1 MIPNTDNA
9 LPQAIYNNY
18 TINEDT
24 YLENLLTLATPTP
37 EVLARITSHA
47 TDLVK
52 QIRASRLAKEGVE
65 AFLQQYRLETQE
77 GMILMCLA
85 EALLRIPDADVANKL
100 IKDNFSAAHWKKYLG
115 QSPSWLVNASTWG
128 LMLTGYVVKLDK
140 QFDNKPAAL
149 FKHLISRLGEPVIRT
164 AIMQAMKLMGRQFV
178 LGRTLDE
185 AFKHSRSDSSYTFD
199 MLGEAALTQADADRF
214 FSAYYNAIATLGQ
227 RPENTSSVSIKLS
240 ALHPRYERAKRE
252 RVLKELGDK
261 LIRLVE
267 QARVFNV
274 PITID
279 AEEIDRLE
287 LSLELFEKVFSSNIC
302 RDWDGFGLAVQTYS
316 KQALPV
322 LYWLNHLAK
331 KHDRRIPLRLVKGAY
346 WDSEI
351 KKAQQLGIS
360 TYPVLTHKAATDVS
374 YLACARYIFNCSPR
388 FYPQFATHNAQ
399 TAISLLEMAGDQR
412 DFEFQRLHGM
422 GEALFE
428 FLLRQ
433 YPQLQC
439 RIYAPVG
446 EYKELLPYLV
456 RRLLEN
462 GANTSFV
469 HRLVDDKTP
478 IENLVKHP
486 VEALLALQ
494 QSQGG
499 FANQKIVLPSHIYG
513 DRKNSRGINLNAQ
526 VHLQALMAQLETF
539 RDKTWQAAPII
550 DGQRIEGESSEV
562 VSPYDNRQVVGTT
575 ISADTRQA
583 EAAIAVAE
591 AAVPAWNSTPVAERA
606 KCLERVADLFEENLA
621 ELIILC
627 SREGGKT
634 ILDGVREV
642 REAVDFCRY
651 YAQRAD
657 SELQGR
663 GVFVCISP
671 WNFPLAIFTGQVTA
685 ALVAGNCVIAKPA
698 SPTPLVACRAIEL
711 MHQAGIPTNVLHFLP
726 GRSAI
731 LGKVLSSD
739 PRIAGIAFTGST
751 ETAQI
756 INRLLAARDC
766 DIAPLIAETGGQ
778 NAMLVDSSALPQQVV
793 NDVIQSAFNS
803 AGQRCSALR
812 VLYLQEEIAPKV
824 LEILKGAMMEIQ
836 VGDPTQLATDVGPVI
851 NGKAKAALETHIS
864 SLRVQTLSDW
874 VCNPVR
880 NVHQATL
887 ICETPLDETSGHFVA
902 PIAFEIK
909 AISDLT
915 QEHFGPI
922 LHVIRY
928 AFHDLDKV
936 IDSINNYGYGL
947 TLGVHSRD
955 ESTARYIC
963 QRAKVGNIY
972 VNRDIIGAI
981 VGTQPFGGMGLS
993 GTGPKAGGPYYLSRF
1008 ALPVKAFENT
1018 LQAHR
1023 GEHKIWH
1030 VAPIINGKRM
1040 EGERQDVYCLD
1051 ELVGSL
1057 IEANAEHAEAALKIA
1072 AASNTMPV
1080 EKRAECLERLV
1091 ELFKEHGG
1099 ELVALCESNETEV
1112 NKAIHYCAES
1122 AQYART
1128 EFARIEQLPGP
1139 TGERNELHLRERGI
1153 FACITSES
1161 MSIFTRL
1168 VTGALA
1174 AGNRVI
1180 AKPAKTG
1187 SLVSYRIIELMYEAG
1202 IPSDVLHFLPGND
1215 ALGELLASD
1224 ARIAGVAFSGKAEMA
1239 RRINRI
1245 LAARESAIVPL
1256 IFENDALHRF
1266 ATEQTYTYNTAAL
1279 GGNATLFSLGENY
1292 NELM

>member
-1 MIPNTDNA
+1 MIPNTDNEDA
-9 LPQAIYNNY
+9 LRQAIYNNY
-18 TINEDT
+18 SVNEDT

-100 IKDNFSAAHWKKYLG
+100 IKDNFNAAHWEKYLG

-128 LMLTGYVVKLDK
+128 LMLTGYVVDE
-140 QFDNKPAAL
+140 QFDNKPAPL

-178 LGRTLDE
+178 LGRTLED

-199 MLGEAALTQADADRF
+199 MLGEAALTQADAERF
-214 FSAYYNAIATLGQ
+214 FSAYHNAIATLGQ
-227 RPENTSSVSIKLS
+227 RPENSFSVSIKLS

-252 RVLKELGDK
+252 RILKELGDK

-267 QARVFNV
+267 QARIFNV

-374 YLACARYIFNCSPR
+374 YLACARYIFNCEQR

-399 TAISLLEMAGDQR
+399 TAISLLEMAGDRR

-486 VEALLALQ
+486 VEALLALR
-494 QSQGG
+494 QSQGS
-499 FANQKIVLPSHIYG
+499 FANPKIVLPPHIYG
-513 DRKNSRGINLNAQ
+513 KRKNSRGLNLNAQ
-526 VHLQALMAQLETF
+526 VQLQALMAQLETF

-550 DGQRIEGESSEV
+550 DGQRIESSEV
-562 VSPYDNRQVVGTT
+562 VVG
-575 ISADTRQA
+575 ADTKQA

-606 KCLERVADLFEENLA
+606 KCLERVADLFEENMA

-711 MHQAGIPTNVLHFLP
+711 MHQAGIPTKVLHFLP

-751 ETAQI
+751 ETAHI
-756 INRLLAARDC
+756 INRFLAARDC
-766 DIAPLIAETGGQ
+766 VPLIAETGGQ

-812 VLYLQEEIAPKV
+812 VLYLQQEIAPKV

-851 NGKAKAALETHIS
+851 NGKAKAALEAHIS
-864 SLRVQTLSDW
+864 TLRS
-874 VCNPVR
+874 
-880 NVHQATL
+880 QATL
-887 ICETPLDETSGHFVA
+887 ICETPLDETTVHGHFVA
-902 PIAFEIK
+902 PIAFEIN
-909 AISDLT
+909 AISELT

-1008 ALPVKAFENT
+1008 ALAVKAFENT
-1018 LQAHR
+1018 LQAPFNR
-1023 GEHKIWH
+1023 GVEKPCHA
-1030 VAPIINGKRM
+1030 APIINGKRM
-1040 EGERQDVYCLD
+1040 EGERQNVYFLKK
-1051 ELVGSL
+1051 LMGTL
-1057 IEANAEHAEAALKIA
+1057 IEANADHAEAALKIA

-1091 ELFKEHGG
+1091 ELFKEHCW
-1099 ELVALCESNETEV
+1099 ELVILCETNKTEV
-1112 NKAIHYCAES
+1112 NKAIHFCAES

-1139 TGERNELHLRERGI
+1139 TGELNELHLRERGV
-1153 FACITSES
+1153 FACITSDS
-1161 MSIFTRL
+1161 MSLFTRL

-1180 AKPAKTG
+1180 AKPAKT
-1187 SLVSYRIIELMYEAG
+1187 SRLVSYRIIELMYEAG
-1202 IPSDVLHFLPGND
+1202 IPSEVLHFLPGND
-1215 ALGELLASD
+1215 ALDELLASD
-1224 ARIAGVAFSGKAEMA
+1224 ARIAGVAFSGKVERAI
-1239 RRINRI
+1239 RINRI

-1266 ATEQTYTYNTAAL
+1266 ATEQTCTYNTAAL
-1279 GGNATLFSLGENY
+1279 GGNATLFSL
-1292 NELM
+1292 

>member
-1 MIPNTDNA
+1 MIKVPNADSDDA
-9 LPQAIYNNY
+9 LRQAIYDNY
-18 TINEDT
+18 SVNEDT

-37 EVLARITSHA
+37 EVLVRITAHA
-47 TDLVK
+47 TNLVK

-85 EALLRIPDADVANKL
+85 EALLRIPDVEVANKL
-100 IKDNFSAAHWKKYLG
+100 IKDNFSAAHWEKYLG

-128 LMLTGYVVKLDK
+128 LMLTGYVVDE
-140 QFDNKPAAL
+140 QFDNKPAPL

-164 AIMQAMKLMGRQFV
+164 AILQAMKLMGRQFV
-178 LGRTLDE
+178 LGRTLED

-214 FSAYYNAIATLGQ
+214 FSAYHNAIATLGQ

-240 ALHPRYERAKRE
+240 ALHPRYECAKRE
-252 RVLKELGDK
+252 RVFKELGDK

-302 RDWDGFGLAVQTYS
+302 RDWDGFGLAVQAYS

-322 LYWLNHLAK
+322 LCWLNHLAK

-360 TYPVLTHKAATDVS
+360 AYPVLTHKAATDVS
-374 YLACARYIFNCSPR
+374 YLACARYIFNCEKR

-399 TAISLLEMAGDQR
+399 TALSLLEMAGDRR

-422 GEALFE
+422 GKALFQ

-486 VEALLALQ
+486 VEALLALR
-494 QSQGG
+494 QSQGC

-513 DRKNSRGINLNAQ
+513 KRKNSRGINLNAQ
-526 VHLQALMAQLETF
+526 VQLQALMAQLETF

-550 DGQRIEGESSEV
+550 DGQRIEGESSEI

-621 ELIILC
+621 ELIVLC

-671 WNFPLAIFTGQVTA
+671 WNFPLAIFTGQITA

-711 MHQAGIPTNVLHFLP
+711 MHQAGIPTKVLHFLP
-726 GRSAI
+726 GRGAI

-739 PRIAGIAFTGST
+739 PRIAGVAFTGST
-751 ETAQI
+751 ETAHI

-766 DIAPLIAETGGQ
+766 APLIAETGGQ

-851 NGKAKAALETHIS
+851 NGKAKAALEAHIS
-864 SLRVQTLSDW
+864 SLRS
-874 VCNPVR
+874 
-880 NVHQATL
+880 QATL
-887 ICETPLDETSGHFVA
+887 ICETPLDETTVNGNFVA
-902 PIAFEIK
+902 PIAFEIN

-955 ESTARYIC
+955 DSTARYIC
-963 QRAKVGNIY
+963 QRARVGNIY

-1008 ALPVKAFENT
+1008 ALPVEAFENT
-1018 LQAHR
+1018 LQAPLNR
-1023 GEHKIWH
+1023 GVLEHKIWH

-1040 EGERQDVYCLD
+1040 VGERQDVYCLD
-1051 ELVGSL
+1051 KLVGTL
-1057 IEANAEHAEAALKIA
+1057 IEANADHAEAALTIA
-1072 AASNTMPV
+1072 AASNTMPA
-1080 EKRAECLERLV
+1080 EKRAECLERLA
-1091 ELFKEHGG
+1091 ELFEEHRWK
-1099 ELVALCESNETEV
+1099 LVALCESGKTEV
-1112 NKAIHYCAES
+1112 NKAIHFCGES
-1122 AQYART
+1122 AQRART
-1128 EFARIEQLPGP
+1128 DFALPEQLPGP
-1139 TGERNELHLRERGI
+1139 TGERNELHLRRRGV
-1153 FACITSES
+1153 FVCISS
-1161 MSIFTRL
+1161 SPMSIFTRL

-1174 AGNRVI
+1174 AGNSVI
-1180 AKPAKTG
+1180 AKPAKANI
-1187 SLVSYRIIELMYEAG
+1187 LVSYRITKLMYEAG
-1202 IPSDVLHFLPGND
+1202 IPYDALQFLPGSD

-1224 ARIAGVAFSGKAEMA
+1224 ARIAGVAFSGKAETA

-1266 ATEQTYTYNTAAL
+1266 ATEQTCSYNTAAL
-1279 GGNATLFSLGENY
+1279 GGNATLFSLGQE
-1292 NELM
+1292 